1 MIESFDLARVR
12 AAFPALK
19 LADDGV
25 PRAYLDAPAGAQVAG
40 RAIERMVH
48 AMTAACANDG
58 GVFRTSVESEGL
70 MFEAHRATA
79 AFLNAPSWEEIV
91 FGLNTTSLMFA
102 FSRMLARAWRPGD
115 NIVLTRMDHDANVGP
130 WIIAAQERGV
140 DVRWLD
146 FDPGGFRYRYEELP
160 YLIDRRTRLVAC
172 NHASNLI
179 GTVNDVKRIAEAAHA
194 EGALCVVDGVQ
205 SAPHMLI
212 DVQAIGCDLFAFSPY
227 KVFGPHAGVMF
238 VRQAVLDQLEPLK
251 VRPAPDDQ
259 PWRFAPGT
267 PAFEAQ
273 AGVTGAIE
281 HIAWLGEAFGGEAED
296 APLRDRLA
304 AGWRVSGEHE
314 LGLMRRFL
322 QGLKGIGGVKLYGLS
337 SDNELGD
344 RVPTFSFT
352 LPGIAAKQAV
362 IKLAERN
369 IFAWAG
375 SFYAHEAAERLGV
388 NPHGVIRVGLAHY
401 TSPDEVDLVLEACA
415 EMAGA

>member
-1 MIESFDLARVR
+1 MTSSLDLDRVR

-19 LADDGV
+19 LSDGGV
-25 PRAYLDAPAGAQVAG
+25 PRAYLDAPAGTQVAG
-40 RAIERMVH
+40 RAIERMNH
-48 AMTAACANDG
+48 AMISACANDG

-70 MFEAHRATA
+70 MFEAHRAA
-79 AFLNAPSWEEIV
+79 AALLNAPSWEEIV

-102 FSRMLARAWRPGD
+102 FSRMLCRAWRPGD

-130 WIIAAQERGV
+130 WIIAAKERGV

-146 FDPGGFRYRYEELP
+146 FDSQGFRYRYEELP

-179 GTVNDVKRIAEAAHA
+179 GTINDVKQIVNAAHA

-267 PAFEAQ
+267 PSFEAQ

-281 HIAWLGEAFGGEAED
+281 HIAWLGEAFGGQAPD
-296 APLRDRLA
+296 APLRERLA
-304 AGWRVSGEHE
+304 AGWRVSGEYE

-322 QGLKGIGGVKLYGLS
+322 EGLGQIRGLRLYGLAG
-337 SDNELGD
+337 DNQLGE

-352 LPGIAAKQAV
+352 LPGITAKAAV
-362 IKLAERN
+362 TRLAERN

-375 SFYAHEAAERLGV
+375 SFYAHEAAGRLGLG
-388 NPHGVIRVGLAHY
+388 PHGVIRVGLAQY
-401 TSPDEVDLVLEACA
+401 TSPEEVDRVIEACA
-415 EMAGA
+415 EMVN